1 MKAFKFSDTNGA
13 LSAEVAMG
21 TIRILVVDDFQQWR
35 LLARSILERGP
46 RFRVV
51 GEASDGVEAI
61 KKAATLLPDVVLL
74 DIGLPRL
81 NGIEAAAQMQ
91 RVSAASKIVFMS
103 QESDP
108 DIRNAVL
115 AAGGQGFVLKSQAA
129 TELLPTIEAVLRES
143 HSPNQAAAFL
153 LS

>member
-1 MKAFKFSDTNGA
+1 
-13 LSAEVAMG
+13 MG
-21 TIRILVVDDFQQWR
+21 TTRILVVDDFQQWR
-35 LLARSILERGP
+35 LLARSILERLP
-46 RFRVV
+46 RFQVV

-81 NGIEAAAQMQ
+81 NGLDAAAQMQ
-91 RVSAASKIVFMS
+91 RVSPASRIIFMS

-115 AAGGQGFVLKSQAA
+115 TAGGQGFVLKSQAA
-129 TELLPTIEAVLRES
+129 NELLPTIEAVLRDT
-143 HSPNQAAAFL
+143 HLPNQAAAFL